1 MVQVGVQKEGVRL
14 VTPGEPISYSEGQL
28 PSPALG
34 RTRPSLVG
42 RFFFFI
48 IIIFLKEKL
57 EIWFLLILIIVI
69 LCPM

>member
-1 MVQVGVQKEGVRL
+1 MVQVGVQKEGMRL
-14 VTPGEPISYSEGQL
+14 VTPGEPISYSEGQP

-34 RTRPSLVG
+34 RTRLSLVG
-42 RFFFFI
+42 RLFFF